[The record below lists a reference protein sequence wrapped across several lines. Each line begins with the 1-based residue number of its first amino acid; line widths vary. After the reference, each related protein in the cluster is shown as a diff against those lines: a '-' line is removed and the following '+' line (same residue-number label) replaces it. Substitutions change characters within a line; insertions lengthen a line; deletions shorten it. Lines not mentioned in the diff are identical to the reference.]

1 MRKREKMV
9 EEKNERKDLN
19 IKVMGQSVT
28 DFLRQP
34 MENLQEN

>member
-1 MRKREKMV
+1 MRKREKMI

-19 IKVMGQSVT
+19 IKATGQSVT

-34 MENLQEN
+34 ME